1 MLRRQDRR
9 TAARLSAF
17 AAASA
22 LAVGGTLALA
32 APAHAEGVKGTYK
45 GFADVDGD
53 QKGDAVPLALA
64 GHKDKIGAGLMT
76 LELESGET
84 LLVYCVDFANPTS
97 PGNKYAEGE
106 WGSTWPSG
114 DDAVKRRAK
123 IKWLLLNSYPTKSVA
138 DLKKAA
144 GVDDLDAK
152 EAAAA
157 TQAAIWHFSDK
168 VDLKDDGQKD
178 ITKLYEYLIGK
189 ASDADNAEPKISLQL
204 TPGEQSGSPA
214 ANPGIGPFTVK
225 TNAQGKTIDAA
236 LKNAPQGT
244 KLVDKSGNPVTKAGN
259 GDELYVKPADGSDKG
274 SATVQV
280 SGTSTL
286 DAGRVFNGKNQHN
299 DKASQKL
306 ILAQQKPV
314 KAEADA
320 KASWASKGALPNFT
334 AEQKCA
340 EGGVEV
346 TTTNKGDAPFEF
358 TLDGKKSTVK
368 PGETAKQLVKVQED
382 QAYTITILGPDNK
395 ELKEFTGVLDCKTAS
410 STGGG
415 GGTPP
420 PASPSAGTPS
430 SPAASVP
437 PAADNQGPEL
447 AETGGSDGNTGLY
460 LGGAAVLLLGGG
472 LVFFVMKRRGATG

>member
-1 MLRRQDRR
+1 MFRRQDRR
-9 TAARLSAF
+9 MAARLSAF

-53 QKGDAVPLALA
+53 KKGDYVGLSLS
-64 GHKDKIGAGLMT
+64 GHKDKIGAGLMS

-97 PGNKYAEGE
+97 PGNKYTEGD

-114 DDAVKRRAK
+114 ADAETRRAK

-144 GVDDLDAK
+144 DVSDLDAK

-168 VDLKDDGQKD
+168 VDLKDDSQKD
-178 ITKLYEYLIGK
+178 ITKLYEYLVGK
-189 ASDADNAEPKISLQL
+189 ASDTDNAEPKISLQL
-204 TPGEQSGSPA
+204 TPDEQSGSPSA
-214 ANPGIGPFTVK
+214 TPGVGPFTVK

-236 LKNAPQGT
+236 LKDGAPQGT

-259 GDELYVKPADGSDKG
+259 GDELYVKPAEGSDKG

-286 DAGRVFNGKNQHN
+286 DAGRIFNGKNQHN

-314 KAEADA
+314 KAGADA
-320 KASWASKGALPNFT
+320 KASWALKGSLPNFT

-346 TTTNKGDAPFEF
+346 TASNKGDTPFEF

-368 PGETAKQLVKVQED
+368 PGETTKQLVKVEED
-382 QAYTITILGPDNK
+382 QAYTIKIMGPDNQQ
-395 ELKEFTGVLDCKTAS
+395 LKEFTGVLDCKTAS
-410 STGGG
+410 TTGGG

-420 PASPSAGTPS
+420 PATPETDTPSAP
-430 SPAASVP
+430 ASVP

-447 AETGGSDGNTGLY
+447 AETGGSDSNSGLY

-472 LVFFVMKRRGATG
+472 LVFFVMKRRGATS